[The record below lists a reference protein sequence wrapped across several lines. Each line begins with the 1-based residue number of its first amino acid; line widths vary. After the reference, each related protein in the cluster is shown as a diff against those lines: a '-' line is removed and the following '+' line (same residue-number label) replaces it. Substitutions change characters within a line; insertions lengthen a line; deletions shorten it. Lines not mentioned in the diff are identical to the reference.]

1 MIRCP
6 SGPTNQEM
14 LERDEFLVEIRDRL
28 EQAQQFA
35 KQQYDK
41 THRLVV
47 FKVGDWVWLRLL
59 HRPMASLGA
68 PLCRRNLGPRYFGPY
83 QVLTQVGSVA
93 YHLQLPPGAKVHDV
107 FHVGLLKKFV
117 GTPPALP
124 PALPP
129 VHHGR
134 VCVEPERCCRAG

>member
-1 MIRCP
+1 
-6 SGPTNQEM
+6 
-14 LERDEFLVEIRDRL
+14 
-28 EQAQQFA
+28 
-35 KQQYDK
+35 
-41 THRLVV
+41 
-47 FKVGDWVWLRLL
+47 
-59 HRPMASLGA
+59 
-68 PLCRRNLGPRYFGPY
+68 
-83 QVLTQVGSVA
+83 VLAQVGSVA